1 LCTQLCTK
9 RPGRGLAVSNVI
21 PIRPQGV
28 NPATDDD
35 IEAVEAAQAA
45 NGCLRPQ
52 TVRLVEDET
61 GTTIGS

>member
-1 LCTQLCTK
+1 
-9 RPGRGLAVSNVI
+9 VSNVI